1 MSEAVPRG
9 TPGPLGA
16 ETMSP
21 ALQQARNYYAWIAD
35 QFRVGLGKRV
45 LDVGGGHG
53 SHLDHIV
60 APGRF
65 ASAVRLTERLTRG
78 VCRAI
83 PRFLA
88 IASAEATTPR
98 AMRPRPP
105 SFSLANTK
113 TVSPAAICLPPYI
126 VFCAVNAN
134 VFARGSQTPAL
145 IANAML
151 LHSTRMGIAVIPA
164 AGPTRRIRPTSRE
177 KSATSYATINSVCSN
192 VRSSCQLM
200 TIDTSRG
207 ARPSRSRARRR

>member
-65 ASAVRLTERLTRG
+65 VMSLDLSADCVGEMRKRFAGADFEARVGDISDPALAAELGSLRFDTIVCVNVLEHIEDDSAALRGMAEVLAPSKGRLQRRDVRWHPYGAFEVKYG
-78 VCRAI
+78 
-83 PRFLA
+83 
-88 IASAEATTPR
+88 
-98 AMRPRPP
+98 PP
-105 SFSLANTK
+105 STYL
-113 TVSPAAICLPPYI
+113 
-126 VFCAVNAN
+126 
-134 VFARGSQTPAL
+134 
-145 IANAML
+145 
-151 LHSTRMGIAVIPA
+151 
-164 AGPTRRIRPTSRE
+164 RPIFT
-177 KSATSYATINSVCSN
+177 N
-192 VRSSCQLM
+192 
-200 TIDTSRG
+200 
-207 ARPSRSRARRR
+207 